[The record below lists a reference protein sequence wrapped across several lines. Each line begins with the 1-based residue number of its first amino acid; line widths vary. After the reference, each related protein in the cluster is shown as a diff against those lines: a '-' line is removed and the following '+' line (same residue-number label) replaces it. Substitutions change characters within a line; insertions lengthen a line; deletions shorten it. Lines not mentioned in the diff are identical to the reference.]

1 MPQPGVFT
9 TNALQKAQQIL
20 LRSRETI
27 RRSQE
32 VLRISR
38 AVQSDRERSQ
48 RAKALKRSTMQFA
61 EVNE

>member
-1 MPQPGVFT
+1 MPKSGVFAI
-9 TNALQKAQQIL
+9 NAHQKAQQIL

-27 RRSQE
+27 LRSQE

-48 RAKALKRSTMQFA
+48 RTKALKGRSTM
-61 EVNE
+61 

>member
-61 EVNE
+61 EVNK